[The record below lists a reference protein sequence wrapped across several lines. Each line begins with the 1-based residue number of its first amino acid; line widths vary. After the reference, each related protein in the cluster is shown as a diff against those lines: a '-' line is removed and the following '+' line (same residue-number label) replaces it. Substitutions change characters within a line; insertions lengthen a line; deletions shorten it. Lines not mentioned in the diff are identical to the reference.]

1 MLRKRLK
8 TKLSLDTFQR
18 ELIYF
23 KADDLLLFANI
34 FQRIALYL
42 EYQANRKSRLN
53 EQYAKQRHCYDLAI
67 KHLIDDLNNGA
78 SEHMAIKNIAVEYE
92 LCRTELGLRLERI
105 KQNNR
110 TNELARHK
118 RNKNII
124 NDLLD
129 GVNANEV
136 AKKHKLNP
144 STVYRIKNNGFN
156 WWQK

>member
-53 EQYAKQRHCYDLAI
+53 KQYDNQREQYDLAI
-67 KHLIDDLNNGA
+67 KSLIDDLNNGA
-78 SEHMAIKNIAVEYE
+78 SEHMAIKNISAATD
-92 LCRTELGLRLERI
+92 LCPVELGLRLERI
-105 KQNNR
+105 KENNR
-110 TNELARHK
+110 TNEKARCK
-118 RNKNII
+118 RNKDII
-124 NDLLD
+124 TDLMDGLD
-129 GVNANEV
+129 ANEV